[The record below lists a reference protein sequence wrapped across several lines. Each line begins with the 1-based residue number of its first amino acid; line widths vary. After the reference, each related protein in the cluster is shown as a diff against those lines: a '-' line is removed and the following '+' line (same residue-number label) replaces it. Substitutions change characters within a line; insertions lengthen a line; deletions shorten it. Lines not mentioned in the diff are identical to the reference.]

1 MENSQRG
8 GAKSPVYKRYRVVPD
23 AQKLDHRAIKKKDGK
38 KRFLGGDDLHY
49 NFPCNGLAAENP

>member
-1 MENSQRG
+1 
-8 GAKSPVYKRYRVVPD
+8 VVPD
-23 AQKLDHRAIKKKDGK
+23 AQKLDHRARKKKDGK